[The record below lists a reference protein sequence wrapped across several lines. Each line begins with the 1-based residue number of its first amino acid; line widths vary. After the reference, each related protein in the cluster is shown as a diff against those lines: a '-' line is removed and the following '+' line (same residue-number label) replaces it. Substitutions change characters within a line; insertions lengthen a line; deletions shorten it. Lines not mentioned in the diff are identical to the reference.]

1 MAVEE
6 AARQPGALDAVPP
19 RLCGLVTGEVQ
30 PMASQRD
37 KLRVGAAVLGAVAVL
52 AVVGRITSPDEP
64 ASRSQPTPATTRA
77 PPQRSGPP
85 RSLVTAQIDVGH
97 GGGPLLFG
105 AGSLWVGAW
114 RDREVVRIDPRSNR
128 VVARFPVGGRN
139 PAGLAVDAGTV
150 WVVHPDTDEVVRL
163 DLRTGR
169 VVARIKLGSLPL
181 QVAPGDRR
189 FLPSLVAVGAGA
201 GWIATGRGAVARID
215 PASNRVVAVI
225 KLAHKGPAGIAVA
238 GRIVWVAEG
247 DHGVARI
254 DAATNRL
261 LRTIRLDVQADR
273 VAADGGTIWVGGPT
287 TDPIVETAGAV
298 ARIDAATG
306 RVREIVPS
314 GLPTGLAAGVGAVW
328 ITERDAAGG
337 ALACIAPGASPSG
350 MTVQPALGELAVGGG
365 AVWVADRRGS
375 LVYRLDPDRFP
386 CSAASVLTRPAVT
399 P

>member
-1 MAVEE
+1 MACS
-6 AARQPGALDAVPP
+6 RW
-19 RLCGLVTGEVQ
+19 LCGLVTGEVD

-37 KLRVGAAVLGAVAVL
+37 RLRVGAAVLGAVAVL

-64 ASRSQPTPATTRA
+64 ASRPGPTPTTTPA
-77 PPQRSGPP
+77 PPQHLTLPDRWA
-85 RSLVTAQIDVGH
+85 TAQLEVGH
-97 GGGPLLFG
+97 GGGPLVFG

-114 RDREVVRIDPRSNR
+114 RDRQVVRVDPRSNR
-128 VVARFPVGGRN
+128 VTARFPAAGQN
-139 PAGLAVDAGTV
+139 PAGLAVGAGTI

-163 DLRTGR
+163 DPGTGR
-169 VVARIKLGSLPL
+169 VLARIKLGRLPF

-201 GWIATGRGAVARID
+201 GWVASGRGAVARID
-215 PASNRVVAVI
+215 AASNRVVAVI
-225 KLAHKGPAGIAVA
+225 KLPPESPAGIAVA
-238 GRIVWVAEG
+238 GRSVWVAEG
-247 DHGVARI
+247 SHGLARI

-261 LRTIRLDVQADR
+261 LGTVRLDLYAER

-287 TDPIVETAGAV
+287 TDPIVEMAGAV

-337 ALACIAPGASPSG
+337 ALECIAPGASPSG
-350 MTVQPALGELAVGGG
+350 MSGLPALGELAVGGG
-365 AVWVADRRGS
+365 AVWAADRRGS
-375 LVYRLDPDRFP
+375 LVYRLDPDRLP